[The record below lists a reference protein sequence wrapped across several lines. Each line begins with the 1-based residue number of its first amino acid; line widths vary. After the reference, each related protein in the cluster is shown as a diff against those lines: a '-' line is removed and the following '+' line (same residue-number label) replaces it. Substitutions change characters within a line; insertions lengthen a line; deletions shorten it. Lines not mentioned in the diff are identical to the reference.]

1 MKWIVLLVCAVVGLL
16 FGQELRPGNFNIR
29 VEPSAKLQ
37 TGAQIPFVVIVK
49 DPLRKPVRGAKVLL
63 RIENTDPN
71 NTKTYPALATESG
84 SYLAKPVFPSPGQW
98 TVAVEVRRGDE
109 ISSRTTEVSVSN

>member
-1 MKWIVLLVCAVVGLL
+1 MKWIVLLVSAVGLL
-16 FGQELRPGNFNIR
+16 FGQDLRPGNFNIR

-49 DPLRKPVRGAKVLL
+49 DSLRRPVAGAKVSL
-63 RIENTDPN
+63 RIENTDPK
-71 NTKTYPALATESG
+71 NTKTYPALATEAG

-98 TVAVEVRRGDE
+98 TVAVEVRRADE
-109 ISSRTTEVSVSN
+109 MSSRTAEFSVSN